1 MAGAGRA
8 RLLQLSRRADQCA
21 CAGRVP
27 APCHRPL
34 AAHAAASQPKGS
46 AHVGADDATGGRV
59 ASQTDHPPSLAK
71 RTLRRHT
78 PEVGAVCGQAART
91 VLCGGRV
98 MKHASLVRC
107 GLLSKYTD
115 LLSSEESGE
124 PLASLWRMSLCGRL
138 GPVFP
143 SSAVQTGRYPG
154 TRMSVDPV
162 YKVARSGARVEEMR
176 WRDRT
181 VIDGILGIDV
191 CKNTL
196 DVSISSYTKVR
207 TKSFTNSPDGW
218 RHLLD
223 WLIAQKIQR
232 VHACLESTGRY
243 SLGIACALYEAD
255 HVVSIINPAQIRDF
269 VRTKLGRNKTD
280 GVDASHIR
288 EYFELFKPSPWV
300 PPSEAHRRL
309 GELQTIRSGIVAGL
323 TEWKNRKNS
332 GIVAGEAQAL
342 ADATISHFTSQLG
355 AVDKA
360 IALTIDNDRD
370 LQSKRDLLLTIS
382 GVGETLA
389 GVVLAEL
396 PGPDVLRSSAEVVAY
411 AGLNPRQHQSGTS
424 IDRATRISKIG
435 NAVLRAALYMPALSA
450 MRYNSAIVALVAR
463 LKSRGR
469 LKPKQIVVAAMRKL
483 LVLCF
488 GVLKTGRPF
497 DAAIAMGG

>member
-1 MAGAGRA
+1 M
-8 RLLQLSRRADQCA
+8 
-21 CAGRVP
+21 
-27 APCHRPL
+27 
-34 AAHAAASQPKGS
+34 
-46 AHVGADDATGGRV
+46 
-59 ASQTDHPPSLAK
+59 
-71 RTLRRHT
+71 
-78 PEVGAVCGQAART
+78 
-91 VLCGGRV
+91 
-98 MKHASLVRC
+98 
-107 GLLSKYTD
+107 
-115 LLSSEESGE
+115 
-124 PLASLWRMSLCGRL
+124 
-138 GPVFP
+138 
-143 SSAVQTGRYPG
+143 
-154 TRMSVDPV
+154 
-162 YKVARSGARVEEMR
+162 
-176 WRDRT
+176 
-181 VIDGILGIDV
+181 IDGILGIDV

-288 EYFELFKPSPWV
+288 EYCELFKPSPWA
-300 PPSEAHRRL
+300 PPSKAHRRL
-309 GELQTIRSGIVAGL
+309 GELQTIRSGIIAGL

-332 GIVAGEAQAL
+332 GIVDAEAQAL
-342 ADATISHFTSQLG
+342 AAATVSHFTSQLG

-360 IALTIDNDRD
+360 IALTIDNDCD
-370 LQSKRDLLLTIS
+370 LQSKRDLLLSIS

-411 AGLNPRQHQSGTS
+411 AGLNPRRHQSGTC

-450 MRYNSAIVALVAR
+450 MRYNSAIVALVTR

>member
-1 MAGAGRA
+1 
-8 RLLQLSRRADQCA
+8 
-21 CAGRVP
+21 
-27 APCHRPL
+27 
-34 AAHAAASQPKGS
+34 
-46 AHVGADDATGGRV
+46 
-59 ASQTDHPPSLAK
+59 
-71 RTLRRHT
+71 
-78 PEVGAVCGQAART
+78 
-91 VLCGGRV
+91 
-98 MKHASLVRC
+98 
-107 GLLSKYTD
+107 
-115 LLSSEESGE
+115 
-124 PLASLWRMSLCGRL
+124 MSLCGRL
-138 GPVFP
+138 GPVFL

-288 EYFELFKPSPWV
+288 EYCGLFKPSPWA
-300 PPSEAHRRL
+300 PPSKAHRRL
-309 GELQTIRSGIVAGL
+309 GELQTIRSGIIAGL

-332 GIVAGEAQAL
+332 GIVDAEAQAL

-360 IALTIDNDRD
+360 IALTIDNDCD
-370 LQSKRDLLLTIS
+370 LQSKRDLLLSIS
-382 GVGETLA
+382 GVGETL
-389 GVVLAEL
+389 
-396 PGPDVLRSSAEVVAY
+396 VVAY

-450 MRYNSAIVALVAR
+450 IRYNSAIVALVTR